1 MFVSGKKHMQ
11 MKTIFPNK
19 IALCLSAAITL
30 SSTLLADSVEFKN
43 GATLKGTILNQS
55 AETLTINVAG
65 SVSTYAQSD
74 IQNIEL
80 ETKEISAPPSPKQSV
95 LESSRQQNTYDVLYP
110 NRGGFSLADTEVGSL
125 NYGLWTYVRYSNQTH
140 IEDTY
145 VDESGNEQDVTQHR
159 RNDVYI
165 NKVSMQF
172 KGWLFD
178 EDFNYLF
185 FLWTSNS
192 QYTGGGNIAVI
203 GSFTY
208 NVTDNLTIGTGIQ
221 GLPTTRAME
230 LVHPRLNRV
239 DMRSMAGDYFRGS
252 FSYGFWLEGSLS
264 EDIYFRTML
273 GNNMNAVGVDY
284 DQLDDKMDTFSTG
297 VWWMSDSKNGDKAY
311 GGAFGDFENHQSPAG
326 RLGIH
331 YTHSTETRQG
341 QADEDAIENSQIR
354 LSGGTPI
361 FQSDIFHSDTG
372 NPTVDNK
379 NLDELRFQMVAMDA
393 GIKYRG
399 FALDGEVYFRYLDN
413 FKMKVDTDLGFSSL
427 IDTGFSVQP
436 SYMVIE
442 KKLQL
447 YAEGSQIY
455 SDRYTNPWNAVLGL
469 NWYPTNQ
476 TGYITQLRVN
486 ADVQYS
492 DQAAV
497 GNASLPYVLHGHGF
511 NYTANVEMWF

>member
-1 MFVSGKKHMQ
+1 MFKKVLLL
-11 MKTIFPNK
+11 
-19 IALCLSAAITL
+19 ALLVTL
-30 SSTLLADSVEFKN
+30 SLADKVEFKN
-43 GATLKGTILNQS
+43 GAVLNGTILDQNT
-55 AETLTINVAG
+55 ETVSINVAG
-65 SVSTYAQSD
+65 TVTTYAQSD
-74 IQNIEL
+74 IQNIVL
-80 ETKEISAPPSPKQSV
+80 EAKVVSTPPSPTPSMV
-95 LESSRQQNTYDVLYP
+95 ESSRKQSTTDVLYP
-110 NRGGFSLADTEVGSL
+110 NRGGFQLADTEVGSL
-125 NYGLWTYVRYSNQTH
+125 NYGLWTYARYSNQTH
-140 IEDTY
+140 IDDTY
-145 VDESGNEQDVTQHR
+145 IDESNIEQNITQHR
-159 RNDVYI
+159 RNDIYI

-178 EDFNYLF
+178 EDFDYFF

-192 QYTGGGNIAVI
+192 HYAEGGNIAVI
-203 GSFTY
+203 GSFNY
-208 NVTDNLTIGTGIQ
+208 SLSDSLRIGTGIQ

-239 DMRSMAGDYFRGS
+239 DMRSMAGEYFRGS
-252 FSYGFWLEGSLS
+252 FAYGLWLEGSLS

-273 GNNMNAVGVDY
+273 GNNMNAVGVNY
-284 DQLDDKMDTFSTG
+284 DQLDDKLDTWATG
-297 VWWMSDSKNGDKAY
+297 VWWLSDSKDGEKAY
-311 GGAFGDFENHQSPAG
+311 GGAFGDFEEHQSPAG
-326 RLGIH
+326 RVGLH

-341 QADEDAIENSQIR
+341 QADEDSIENSQIR

-361 FQSDIFHSDTG
+361 FQSNIFNSNTG
-372 NPTVDNK
+372 DPLVDNQ
-379 NLDELRFQMVAMDA
+379 NLDELRYQMVAMDA

-399 FALDGEVYFRYLDN
+399 FALDGEVYFRHLDK
-413 FKMKVDTDLGFSSL
+413 FKMKAKADNVTFDRL

-455 SDRYTNPWNAVLGL
+455 SDRYSNPWNAVLGL
-469 NWYPTNQ
+469 NWYPTDR

-497 GNASLPYVLHGHGF
+497 GNASLPYVVHGHGF
-511 NYTANVEMWF
+511 NYTANVELWF

>member
-1 MFVSGKKHMQ
+1 MKKIITIIIMHKNNLFFVA
-11 MKTIFPNK
+11 T
-19 IALCLSAAITL
+19 LLL
-30 SSTLLADSVEFKN
+30 SSALLADVVEFKN
-43 GATLKGTILNQS
+43 GATLDGMVLKQD

-65 SVSTYAQSD
+65 EVTTYAQSD
-74 IQNIEL
+74 IQRIEL
-80 ETKEISAPPSPKQSV
+80 TKREISSPPSPKSSV
-95 LESSRQQNTYDVLYP
+95 LESSKQQNTYDVLYP
-110 NRGGFSLADTEVGSL
+110 DRGGFSLANTEVGTL

-140 IEDTY
+140 IDDNY
-145 VDESGNEQDVTQHR
+145 VDESGNDQEITQHL

-178 EDFNYLF
+178 EDFDYLF

-192 QYTGGGNIAVI
+192 HYSEGGNIAVI
-203 GSFTY
+203 GSFNY
-208 NVTDNLTIGTGIQ
+208 GLTDNLKVGAGIQ
-221 GLPTTRAME
+221 GLPTSRAME

-239 DMRSMAGDYFRGS
+239 DMRSMAGEYFRGS
-252 FSYGFWLEGSLS
+252 FAYGFWLEGSLS
-264 EDIYFRTML
+264 ENTYFRTML
-273 GNNMNAVGVDY
+273 GNNMNAVGINF

-297 VWWMSDSKNGDKAY
+297 VWWMSDSKNTDKAY
-311 GGAFGDFENHQSPAG
+311 GGAFGDFEHHESIAS
-326 RLGIH
+326 RVGIH

-361 FQSDIFHSDTG
+361 FQSDIFHSDTD
-372 NPTVDNK
+372 NPADSK
-379 NLDELRFQMVAMDA
+379 NLDELRYQMVAMDA

-413 FKMKVDTDLGFSSL
+413 FKMLIDTDLGFSSL
-427 IDTGFSVQP
+427 TDTGFSIQP
-436 SYMVIE
+436 SYMLIA

-455 SDRYTNPWNAVLGL
+455 SDRYTDPWNAVLGL
-469 NWYPTNQ
+469 NWYPTDR

-492 DQAAV
+492 DQSAV

-511 NYTANVEMWF
+511 YYTANVEM